1 MNIMKKTFL
10 FVLFVFST
18 ALFFSIHAQDNVSK
32 KDYMLVIHG
41 GCGNFTQKDIPEEV
55 RRDYEAILKESL
67 LAGKR
72 VLEKGGSSLDAVEKC
87 ITIMENS
94 PLFNAGKGAVFTSDG
109 RNELDASIMDGSN
122 LNAGAVAA
130 VSTIKNPISAA
141 RKVMTESPH
150 VLLAGK
156 GAENFAAEKDVEI
169 VEPSYFKTEK
179 RWKDYKRSKKLKE
192 EFFKKK
198 KGGTVGAVALDKN
211 GNLAAGTSTG
221 GMSNKKYGRIGDSP
235 IIGAGTYAKNSTC
248 AVSGTGWGEF
258 FIRNVIA
265 YDISALMEYKEYT
278 VEKATEYLM
287 NQKLAEHNA
296 NGGVIALDKD
306 GNHHIAFNTT
316 GMFRGYIDK
325 NGEIKVFLFKE

>member
-1 MNIMKKTFL
+1 MKKIFL
-10 FVLFVFST
+10 FVWLIFSFAVFS
-18 ALFFSIHAQDNVSK
+18 AIQAQDNTPG

-41 GCGNFTQKDIPEEV
+41 GCGNFTKKDIPKEV
-55 RRDYEAILKESL
+55 RSEYEKILRESL
-67 LAGKR
+67 LTGKKI
-72 VLEKGGSSLDAVEKC
+72 LEEGGSSLDAVEKC
-87 ITIMENS
+87 ITIMEDS

-109 RNELDASIMDGSN
+109 HNELDASIMDGSN

-130 VSTIKNPISAA
+130 VSTVKNPISAA

-169 VEPSYFKTEK
+169 VDPSYFKTEK
-179 RWKDYKRSKKLKE
+179 RWKDYKKAKKLKE

-198 KGGTVGAVALDKN
+198 KNGTVGAVALDKK
-211 GNLAAGTSTG
+211 GDLAAGTSTG

-265 YDISALMEYKEYT
+265 YDVSALMEYKGYN

-306 GNHHIAFNTT
+306 GNYHIAFNTT

>member
-1 MNIMKKTFL
+1 MKKTFL
-10 FVLFVFST
+10 FVLLIFSFAVFST
-18 ALFFSIHAQDNVSK
+18 IRAQDNK
-32 KDYMLVIHG
+32 TRKDYMLVIHG
-41 GCGNFTQKDIPEEV
+41 GCGNFTKKDISKEV
-55 RRDYEAILKESL
+55 KSEYEKILKESL
-67 LAGKR
+67 LAGKKI
-72 VLEKGGSSLDAVEKC
+72 LEEGGSSLDAVEKC

-130 VSTIKNPISAA
+130 VSTVKNPISAA

-150 VLLAGK
+150 VLLAGE
-156 GAENFAAEKDVEI
+156 GAENFAAEKNIELVD
-169 VEPSYFKTEK
+169 PSYFKTEK
-179 RWKDYKRSKKLKE
+179 RWNDYKKSKELEE

-198 KGGTVGAVALDKN
+198 KNGTVGAVALDKK
-211 GNLAAGTSTG
+211 GTLAAGTSTG

-258 FIRNVIA
+258 FIRHAIA
-265 YDISALMEYKEYT
+265 YDVSALMEYKGYS

-306 GNHHIAFNTT
+306 GNYHIAFNTT